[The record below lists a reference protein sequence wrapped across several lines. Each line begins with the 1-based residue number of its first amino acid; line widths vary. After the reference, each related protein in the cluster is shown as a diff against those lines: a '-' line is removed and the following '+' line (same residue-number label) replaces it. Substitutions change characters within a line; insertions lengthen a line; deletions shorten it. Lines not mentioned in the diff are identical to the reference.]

1 MLFTKIEDKIKT
13 YKEYGFEHGDRVIAL
28 LNGGDV
34 KHGTLFFVEDYS
46 TMFEVQLVIEDITGK
61 SVDLYN
67 ALICKVG
74 TKQEL

>member
-34 KHGTLFFVEDYS
+34 KHDTLLFVEDYS

-67 ALICKVG
+67 ALICKVN
-74 TKQEL
+74 TK

>member
-46 TMFEVQLVIEDITGK
+46 TMFEVQLVIDACTGR
-61 SVDLYN
+61 SVDLYG
-67 ALICKVG
+67 ALIYKVG

>member
-1 MLFTKIEDKIKT
+1 MNFIKIEDKIET

-61 SVDLYN
+61 SVDLYD
-67 ALICKVG
+67 ALICLVN
-74 TKQEL
+74 TK

>member
-1 MLFTKIEDKIKT
+1 MNFIKIEDKVET
-13 YKEYGFEHGDRVIAL
+13 YRERGFEHGDRVIAL

-46 TMFEVQLVIEDITGK
+46 TMFEVQLVIDAYTGG
-61 SVDLYN
+61 SVDLYD

-74 TKQEL
+74 TKQGL

>member
-1 MLFTKIEDKIKT
+1 MLFIKIEDKIKT

-61 SVDLYN
+61 SVDLYD
-67 ALICKVG
+67 ALICLVN
-74 TKQEL
+74 TK

>member
-28 LNGGDV
+28 LNNGEI
-34 KHGTLFFVEDYS
+34 KQGTLFFIEEYS
-46 TMFEVQLVIEDITGK
+46 TLFEVQLVIEDTTGK

-74 TKQEL
+74 TK

>member
-1 MLFTKIEDKIKT
+1 MLFTKIEYKIKT

-61 SVDLYN
+61 SVDLYD
-67 ALICKVG
+67 ALICLVN
-74 TKQEL
+74 TK

>member
-1 MLFTKIEDKIKT
+1 MQFTKIEYKIKT

-46 TMFEVQLVIEDITGK
+46 TMFEVQLTVDTCTWRSEDLCGAM
-61 SVDLYN
+61 V
-67 ALICKVG
+67 CKVN
-74 TKQEL
+74 L

>member
-28 LNGGDV
+28 LNNGEV
-34 KHGTLFFVEDYS
+34 KHGTLFFVEGYS
-46 TMFEVQLVIEDITGK
+46 TLFEVQLVIEDITGK
-61 SVDLYN
+61 SVDLYD

-74 TKQEL
+74 TK